1 MNDELHHESLL
12 RTWIWLGVMLGI
24 ILFKGFLAF
33 TVVSDMGQPTWAYR
47 PVKDVPAQSPMPC
60 TSYCPINNTSEGP
73 EENKCFASCQS
84 A

>member
-1 MNDELHHESLL
+1 MNDEIHRESLL

-47 PVKDVPAQSPMPC
+47 PVKDVPAQSPYAVYQLLPN
-60 TSYCPINNTSEGP
+60 PQHVRGAGGE
-73 EENKCFASCQS
+73 
-84 A
+84 